1 MAQFIESER
10 GNILLVLD
18 NFKFS
23 KVNRPL
29 ASGLTKWRCI
39 IKTCKAFVKTFGETT
54 NIAEQNIDHDKHS
67 ANRQVQYY
75 T

>member
-18 NFKFS
+18 IFKFS

-29 ASGLTKWRCI
+29 ASGLTFWMSVI
-39 IKTCKAFVKTFGETT
+39 IWLIRHIQKFV
-54 NIAEQNIDHDKHS
+54 
-67 ANRQVQYY
+67 Y
-75 T
+75 

>member
-18 NFKFS
+18 NFKFF

-29 ASGLTKWRCI
+29 ASGLWVNKMA
-39 IKTCKAFVKTFGETT
+39 KY
-54 NIAEQNIDHDKHS
+54 NQNLQS
-67 ANRQVQYY
+67 FCENLW
-75 T
+75 

>member
-1 MAQFIESER
+1 MAQFMESER

-29 ASGLTKWRCI
+29 ASGLTKWRCLN
-39 IKTCKAFVKTFGETT
+39 KTCKTFSETI
-54 NIAEQNIDHDKHS
+54 NIAEQNVDHDKHS
-67 ANRQVQYY
+67 ANREEQIIHIQLN
-75 T
+75 